1 MRWIAAILALA
12 GCLAAEPNKLDT
24 STPVGKAFGRM
35 YAFDF
40 PGARAILDRE
50 IQSAPQEPLPYAV
63 EAAVYLFDE
72 LYRLKILQIEFFED
86 DAKVVDRKKLVPD
99 PALRAEFFRL
109 VEAAKQRANA
119 RLATLP
125 DDRDSLFTLC
135 MAAGLMTDYAAL
147 VERRRF
153 GSFFL
158 ARQTQVYV
166 RKLLA
171 LQPPVYDAYLAMGT
185 TEYVVGSIPFYLR
198 WLVHIDNIEGSK
210 KRGMEMVQLVAER
223 GRYYG
228 PFARILLAAAHLRE
242 KRLDEAQRLLE
253 GVLAEYPGNPLII
266 KELER
271 IAELRHVAEAT
282 GKVRTRPR

>member
-1 MRWIAAILALA
+1 MNRHSIWGFVAVAFALWGICYTSYHIFNNVAMVAPALVTVVVLLALGFDFTNGIHDA
-12 GCLAAEPNKLDT
+12 ANSIATVVSTKVLTPRQAVMLAAVTNLI
-24 STPVGKAFGRM
+24 GAFFGV
-35 YAFDF
+35 AVAATISSGL
-40 PGARAILDRE
+40 GAR
-50 IQSAPQEPLPYAV
+50 
-63 EAAVYLFDE
+63 
-72 LYRLKILQIEFFED
+72 
-86 DAKVVDRKKLVPD
+86 
-99 PALRAEFFRL
+99 
-109 VEAAKQRANA
+109 
-119 RLATLP
+119 P

-210 KRGMEMVQLVAER
+210 KRGMEMVQLVADR

-228 PFARILLAAAHLRE
+228 PFARILLAAGHLRE

-271 IAELRHVAEAT
+271 IAELRREAAAA
-282 GKVRTRPR
+282 GKVRARPR